1 MKEAKAD
8 TTQGRPLEG
17 LRVIVAE
24 DDPDMRQ
31 LLAEILRRDGC
42 AVTEANEGG
51 HLLAIL
57 EMDRQDFP
65 ADVVDLLITD
75 VRMPTGNGLVIVG
88 ALRDAGWKQPVIA
101 MTAFSDA
108 SVKNEAKRVGATL
121 LDKPFRMDVLRELV
135 RGFFESSRTSGV
147 RGVSKRPGG
156 SFRPS

>member
-1 MKEAKAD
+1 
-8 TTQGRPLEG
+8 
-17 LRVIVAE
+17 VIVAE

-42 AVTEANEGG
+42 AVTEVNEGG
-51 HLLAIL
+51 QLLAML

-135 RGFFESSRTSGV
+135 RGFFESTRSRDGASG
-147 RGVSKRPGG
+147 PI
-156 SFRPS
+156 RPSGTFRRIPPS